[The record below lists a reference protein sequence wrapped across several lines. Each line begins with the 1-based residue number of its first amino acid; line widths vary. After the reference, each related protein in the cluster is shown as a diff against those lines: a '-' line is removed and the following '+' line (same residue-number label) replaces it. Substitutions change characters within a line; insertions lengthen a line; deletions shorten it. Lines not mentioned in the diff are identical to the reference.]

1 MGAADKPIPNPS
13 TYLYSLPL
21 NKKKELVTG
30 NSRKVLKRFLVK
42 PKKVEDG
49 LLNNS
54 SKIIL
59 IVSVSGTFVNK
70 LLTSYEA
77 MNKLCALGKL

>member
-1 MGAADKPIPNPS
+1 M
-13 TYLYSLPL
+13 
-21 NKKKELVTG
+21 
-30 NSRKVLKRFLVK
+30 
-42 PKKVEDG
+42 EDG
-49 LLNNS
+49 LVNNS

-77 MNKLCALGKL
+77 MNKLCALGKLLKLETKL